1 MKLGRQGCRYNS
13 PQGANCGSYMV
24 PVTDSYQDPKA
35 CTESVG
41 DSKASDPDFLH
52 HNPMGR
58 EIKKR
63 GS

>member
-1 MKLGRQGCRYNS
+1 
-13 PQGANCGSYMV
+13 MV